1 MTRTK
6 ADKTFMKKRTT
17 CIAIAVVAIFAI
29 LLLNNPSE
37 MMGQYTSV
45 EGYLFLQADSNK
57 AESLAVWET
66 PYVVM
71 ADEPVEV
78 DVIDKKLEYLEHHE
92 ELDENTTDGTLETWG
107 YNWLIKI
114 DASEVPQSSVILS
127 ARGMDEDG
135 YFSQTTGQYVL
146 VLHYPDGSYDILG
159 EIPLLEAVDFLAQ
172 HNSGEQSIYA
182 LLQCE

>member
-1 MTRTK
+1 
-6 ADKTFMKKRTT
+6 MKNK
-17 CIAIAVVAIFAI
+17 IILVVIIVATILAA
-29 LLLNNPSE
+29 LLLNNSAE
-37 MMGQYTSV
+37 MMGQYINV
-45 EGYLFLQADSNK
+45 EEYLLLQAENK
-57 AESLAVWET
+57 KTEMLIAWDI
-66 PYVVM
+66 PFVVM

-78 DVIDKKLEYLEHHE
+78 AVIDRKLEYLEHHE
-92 ELDENTTDGTLETWG
+92 ELDENTADGTLETWG
-107 YNWLIKI
+107 YNWLIKT
-114 DASEVPQSSVILS
+114 DASEAPQSSIVLS

-135 YFSQTTGQYVL
+135 YFSQTTGLYVL

>member
-17 CIAIAVVAIFAI
+17 CIAIAVVAILAI

-37 MMGQYTSV
+37 MMGQYINA
-45 EGYLFLQADSNK
+45 EEYLLLQAENK
-57 AESLAVWET
+57 KTEMLTAWEI
-66 PYVVM
+66 PFVVM

-78 DVIDKKLEYLEHHE
+78 AVIDRKLEYLEHYE
-92 ELDENTTDGTLETWG
+92 ELDEYTADGTLETWG

-114 DASEVPQSSVILS
+114 DASETPQSSVVLS